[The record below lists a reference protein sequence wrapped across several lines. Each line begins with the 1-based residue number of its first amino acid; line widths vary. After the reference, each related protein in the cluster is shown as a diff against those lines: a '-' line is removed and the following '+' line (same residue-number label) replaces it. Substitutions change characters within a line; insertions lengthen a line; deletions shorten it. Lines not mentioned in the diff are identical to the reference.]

1 MIIMGT
7 AIFILVDLCF
17 GVFIG
22 YLIWVYGRKLYG
34 LSEYYRGK
42 SEMRQQMNNI
52 YKYDQIIA
60 KYGSRM

>member
-1 MIIMGT
+1 MGT
-7 AIFILVDLCF
+7 VIFILVDLCF

-22 YLIWVYGRKLYG
+22 YLIWGYDRELYG

-52 YKYDQIIA
+52 YKYDKIIA